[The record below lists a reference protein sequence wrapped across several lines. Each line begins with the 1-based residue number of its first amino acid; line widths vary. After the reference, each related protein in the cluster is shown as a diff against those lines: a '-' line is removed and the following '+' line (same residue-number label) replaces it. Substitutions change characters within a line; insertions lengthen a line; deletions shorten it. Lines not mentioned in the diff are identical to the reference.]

1 MSVDELRRIRAFIPG
16 RKFVS
21 VSITGTQ
28 CSLMCNYCRG
38 YYLRGM
44 EQAITPKQL
53 YDLAKHLHTEG
64 AKGILISGGFN
75 KEGYLPIEPYINTI
89 KEIKNDFGMIISI
102 HTGLINKSL
111 AMKLREAKV
120 DVVDYELVMDD
131 YVIKNIMH
139 LPSKSSEDFLKTY
152 EELKTYGPPHIIPH
166 ILVGANN
173 GNIVKEFE
181 TIEASID
188 GSPEIIVFLIITPT
202 RGAGMYPARIPSNQ
216 EVIKLINYARQKFNG
231 EIALGCMRP
240 TITKYTL
247 DNELCELGIID
258 RIVNPLKNTINKF
271 RLEVIQSCCSIPN
284 ELLTLHGLV

>member
-1 MSVDELRRIRAFIPG
+1 MRSIRAFIPG

-64 AKGILISGGFN
+64 AKGMLISGGFN
-75 KEGYLPIEPYINTI
+75 KEGYLPIEPYIQVI
-89 KEIKNDFGMIISI
+89 KEIKNSFDMIISV
-102 HTGLINKSL
+102 HAGLVSRSL

-120 DVVDYELVMDD
+120 DVVDYELVTDD
-131 YVIKNIMH
+131 YVIKNVMH
-139 LPSKSSEDFLKTY
+139 LPSKSSEDFIRTY
-152 EELKTYGPPHIIPH
+152 EELRAFGPPHIIPH
-166 ILVGANN
+166 ILIGANN

-181 TIEASID
+181 AVEVSVD
-188 GSPEIIVFLIITPT
+188 GSPEIIVFLIIKPT
-202 RGAGMYPARIPSNQ
+202 KEVSPYPARIPSNQ
-216 EVIKLINYARQKFNG
+216 EVVKVINYARQRFRG

-240 TITKYTL
+240 TITKHTL
-247 DNELCELGIID
+247 DNELCESGIID

-271 RLEVIQSCCSIPN
+271 KLGVIQSCCSIPN
-284 ELLTLHGLV
+284 ELLTLYGLI